1 MIALFSPVL
10 RHTGYGL
17 TWKDGIVMTWGG
29 LRGAVGLML
38 ALQVAH
44 HDRIDQESVGVRVGG
59 LLSKTNM
66 DKVSFLFNL
75 EFSNYLD
82 LLVPILEVKTSWP
95 YSRKNYC
102 IYLASILLLCW
113 VFDNLYFLSF

>member
-1 MIALFSPVL
+1 MVIALFGPVL

-44 HDRIDQESVGVRVGG
+44 HDRIDQKNVGVRVR
-59 LLSKTNM
+59 LSITI
-66 DKVSFLFNL
+66 S
-75 EFSNYLD
+75 
-82 LLVPILEVKTSWP
+82 
-95 YSRKNYC
+95 
-102 IYLASILLLCW
+102 
-113 VFDNLYFLSF
+113 

>member
-75 EFSNYLD
+75 
-82 LLVPILEVKTSWP
+82 
-95 YSRKNYC
+95 
-102 IYLASILLLCW
+102 
-113 VFDNLYFLSF
+113 